1 MPFIISTNLSK
12 FSIIYLRNIKIDF
25 DSRKKNSNNLCLCFN
40 RTPLSICACLK
51 SQLKLLSKCAQP
63 NKWNS
68 MAFVRLKV
76 SNVLFDL
83 FSINFSKI
91 I

>member
-12 FSIIYLRNIKIDF
+12 LSIIYLRNVKIDF

-40 RTPLSICACLK
+40 FTEH
-51 SQLKLLSKCAQP
+51 LLAYVHFEVTTKTFIKMCTTKQ
-63 NKWNS
+63 
-68 MAFVRLKV
+68 MTFVGLKV

-91 I
+91 F